1 MQYILDVENPSQFSD
16 PKHRSTHAMHTGFV
30 DLRSLI
36 PFLLHVGLGPN
47 PRLSKRTPIVRE
59 IVETLSTEPEM
70 LPFYSQGLTLSVGEV
85 TRLMGK
91 WIVKADATDPA
102 HGVLDGGHTC
112 LAMLS
117 YVYGKPIRH
126 WDDTRGLDSLA
137 IPKFAPVYVPVTIIL
152 SGQGATLDVSEK
164 RNRSSQVSAPDRAVN
179 RGDFDYLRSITSP
192 ALSGR
197 IAWTSNAQAPVYA
210 RDYILLSLYALNRS
224 DAHMRGKKSP
234 FANAPLGKYAPHTT
248 FKDRARAFDAL
259 TQLVQDQDL
268 EALAQ
273 SLQKLAEPTAKL
285 WDHIQTTLPQNYN
298 RTPSVTSDAGGS
310 RRWGKLGDPK
320 RRSPRAAEL
329 HSAFYGNPLSHP
341 VPKGFVAPIV
351 YAVVQASTVVSEERD
366 RVVHTRDFIDVYKTF
381 TACMMGAYCALLD
394 NHKGDP
400 HSFGN
405 SADVYYALADQLSAI
420 LRMVERN

>member
-1 MQYILDVENPSQFSD
+1 MQYILDVQNPSQFSD
-16 PKHRSTHAMHTGFV
+16 PEHRSAHTMHTGFV

-36 PFLLHVGLGPN
+36 PFLLQVGLGPN

-59 IVETLSTEPEM
+59 IVETLTAEPEM

-85 TRLMGK
+85 ARLMGK
-91 WIVKADATDPA
+91 WVIKADATDPA

-117 YVYGKPIRH
+117 YAYGKPIQH
-126 WDDTRGLDSLA
+126 WDDTMDLQGL
-137 IPKFAPVYVPVTIIL
+137 PTPTFAPVYVPVTIIL
-152 SGQGATLDVSEK
+152 SGQGATLHVSER

-179 RGDFDYLRSITSP
+179 RGDFDYLRSITAP
-192 ALSGR
+192 ALRHR
-197 IAWTSNAQAPVYA
+197 IAWTSNAQAPVSA
-210 RDYILLSLYALNRS
+210 RDYILLSIYALHRS

-234 FANAPLGKYAPHTT
+234 FASAPLGKYAPHTT

-259 TQLVQDQDL
+259 TQLVQDPDY

-285 WDHIQTTLPQNYN
+285 WDYVQTTLPQNYN
-298 RTPSVTSDAGGS
+298 RTPSATSDAGGS
-310 RRWGKLGDPK
+310 RRWGKLGNPK
-320 RRSPRAAEL
+320 RRPPRTAEL
-329 HSAFYGNPLSHP
+329 QSAFYGNPLSHP

-351 YAVVQASTVVSEERD
+351 YAVVQASTTISAERD
-366 RVVHTRDFIDVYKTF
+366 RVVHTRDLIDVYKTF
-381 TACMMGAYCALLD
+381 TACMMGTYCTFLD
-394 NHKGDP
+394 AHKGDP

-405 SADVYYALADQLSAI
+405 SAEVYYALADQLSAI
-420 LRMVERN
+420 LRMVEHN